1 MLNVVRIKEE
11 GPEMEN
17 AISEAM
23 AVINLYPQFF
33 PHLAGQGFKLKKYF
47 NKEHGGVVIQE
58 GVIITFE
65 KSKNN
70 TKVARKTIARKK
82 KGDMIL
88 HQIASDRKIP
98 GATQKV
104 FQEFVKY
111 CKEKHCEN
119 IILSV
124 RTENINAKKFYEKN
138 GFELVDCNPE
148 MWHGKKEGYIS
159 GSVYKLKLIADKNIE
174 TLCT

>member
-1 MLNVVRIKEE
+1 MLNVLNIKNE
-11 GPEMEN
+11 GPEMDKVIAECM
-17 AISEAM
+17 AI
-23 AVINLYPQFF
+23 IDLYPKFF
-33 PHLAGQGFKLKKYF
+33 PHLVGQGFKLKKYL
-47 NKEHGGVVIQE
+47 NKSNGGIVLQDGVV
-58 GVIITFE
+58 ITFE
-65 KSKNN
+65 KNKSN
-70 TKVARKTIARKK
+70 TKVARKSIARKK

-88 HQIASDRKIP
+88 HQIASNRLIV
-98 GATQKV
+98 GATANV
-104 FQEFVKY
+104 FNEFVKY